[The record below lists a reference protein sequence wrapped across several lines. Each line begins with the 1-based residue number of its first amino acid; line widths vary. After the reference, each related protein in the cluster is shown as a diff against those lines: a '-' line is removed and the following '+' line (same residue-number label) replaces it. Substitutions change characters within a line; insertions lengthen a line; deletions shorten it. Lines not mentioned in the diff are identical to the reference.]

1 MKNIEKDDECG
12 QNNISFN
19 IVTSHSQFLHSHE
32 IGGGST
38 APRLHGYLEFRNV
51 KQGTLTFFQHSMYG
65 K

>member
-19 IVTSHSQFLHSHE
+19 IVTSHSQFIHSHE

-38 APRLHGYLEFRNV
+38 APWVE
-51 KQGTLTFFQHSMYG
+51 M
-65 K
+65 